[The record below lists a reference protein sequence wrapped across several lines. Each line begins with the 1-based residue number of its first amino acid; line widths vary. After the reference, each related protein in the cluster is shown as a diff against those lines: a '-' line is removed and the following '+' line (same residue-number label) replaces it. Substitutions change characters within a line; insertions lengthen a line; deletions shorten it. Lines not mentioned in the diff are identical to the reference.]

1 MQKGLLIAVAT
12 ACSIGIAGAQ
22 APNAPAFDVASI
34 KPALAGVGDQYIS
47 AVQPGGR
54 YIGMNITTRMLIK
67 IAYGVHDSQIIGG
80 PAWTNTDRFDI
91 NAKAEGYP
99 DAVAFRDTARLMLR
113 PLLTDRFKLTLRR
126 EQREL
131 PIYAM
136 TVAKPGELGPRLQP
150 DDGRECTTPRPPIP
164 IPISPSGVA
173 PGALICGGEMF
184 ASGVL
189 MGRAL
194 TLSTLAITLTRFADR
209 VVVDE
214 TGLTGKFDW
223 HIFWLPDEI
232 ALSGRSIDGPSMF
245 SAFRDEAGLKL
256 EPRRRPVEVLVVERA
271 EHPEPD

>member
-1 MQKGLLIAVAT
+1 MQKSLLIAVAT
-12 ACSIGIAGAQ
+12 ACTIAIAGAQ
-22 APNAPAFDVASI
+22 APNAPAFDIASI
-34 KPALAGVGDQYIS
+34 KPDLAGGDQYLS
-47 AVQPGGR
+47 TVQPGGR
-54 YIGMNITTRMLIK
+54 YIGMNITTRMLIR

-91 NAKAEGYP
+91 TAKTEGYP
-99 DAVAFRDTARLMLR
+99 DAATFRDTARLMLR
-113 PLLTDRFKLTLRR
+113 ALLTDRFKLTLRR

-136 TVAKPGELGPRLQP
+136 VVAKAGELGPRLQP
-150 DDGRECTTPRPPIP
+150 DDGRECTTPKPP
-164 IPISPSGVA
+164 IPISPVSGVA
-173 PGALICGGEMF
+173 PGALTCGGEMF
-184 ASGVL
+184 ASGIL

-194 TLSTLAITLTRFADR
+194 TLSTLAISLTRFADR

-232 ALSGRSIDGPSMF
+232 ALSTKPLGDGPSMF
-245 SAFRDEAGLKL
+245 SAFRDQAGLKL
-256 EPRRRPVEVLVVERA
+256 EPRRRSVEVLVVERA